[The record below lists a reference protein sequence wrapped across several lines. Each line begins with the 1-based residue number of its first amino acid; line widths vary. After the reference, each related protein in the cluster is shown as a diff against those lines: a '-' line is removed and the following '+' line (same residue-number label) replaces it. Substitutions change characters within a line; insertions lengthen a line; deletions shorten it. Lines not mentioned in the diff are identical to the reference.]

1 MLTFIIVSFLIAL
14 GFLMTLVPV
23 IPGTLV
29 AYGGIVLHKLALGD
43 ASISWGLVGVAT
55 LLTLFTLVVDLACTW
70 WGARRF
76 GATTIGAIGALIGG
90 IVGLLLFNVVGLLI
104 GPVLGAIIF
113 ELLQDRE
120 GPAAVRAGFGTVVG
134 SFVAYF
140 LKLGLTIFMVAG
152 FYLALLA

>member
-1 MLTFIIVSFLIAL
+1 MLTLIIVTFLIAL

-29 AYGGIVLHKLALGD
+29 AYGGIVLHKLALGES
-43 ASISWGLVGVAT
+43 SISWGLIGVAT
-55 LLTLFTLVVDLACTW
+55 LLTLFTLIVDFACTW

-76 GATTIGAIGALIGG
+76 GATTIGAIGALLGG
-90 IVGLLLFNVVGLLI
+90 ILGLIFFNVIGLVI
-104 GPVLGAIIF
+104 GPIIGAIAF

-120 GPAAVRAGFGTVVG
+120 GHAAVRAGFGTVVG
-134 SFVAYF
+134 SFVAYI